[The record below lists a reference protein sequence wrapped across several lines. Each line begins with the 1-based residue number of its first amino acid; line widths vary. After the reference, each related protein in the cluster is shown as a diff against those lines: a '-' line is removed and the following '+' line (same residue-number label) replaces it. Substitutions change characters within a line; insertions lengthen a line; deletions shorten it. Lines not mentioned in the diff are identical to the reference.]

1 MFYVLFT
8 KIEETKLVG
17 LFFTKGVLE
26 FVVKILDTYTY
37 KLFLFLSK
45 TGIVNMR
52 IPASNN

>member
-1 MFYVLFT
+1 MYYVLFT